1 MFRRG
6 SRLGQAALV
15 VLLAATCACAP
26 TPAAVSPASAPS
38 VSALTTAAVPS
49 VTNGFALTSS
59 AFSEGGN
66 IPAKFTCTGAGT
78 SPQFRW
84 SGAPG
89 NTASFAFILDDPDA
103 PGGTFTHWV
112 GFDLPASQTEIA
124 EGAQAVGKGGKNGRG
139 QTGYT
144 GPCPPSGTH
153 RYFFTL
159 YALDVTTLGL
169 NDGAARA
176 DVEKGMAGHI
186 LAKAQLMGRYSK

>member
-1 MFRRG
+1 MFWRG
-6 SRLGQAALV
+6 PRLAQAAMGAV
-15 VLLAATCACAP
+15 LAAIGACAP
-26 TPAAVSPASAPS
+26 TPAAVSPVNTPG
-38 VSALTTAAVPS
+38 VVPLTSAAVLS
-49 VTNGFALTSS
+49 ATKGFVLSSS

-66 IPAKFTCTGAGT
+66 IPARFTCAGAGT
-78 SPQFRW
+78 SPQIQW
-84 SGAPG
+84 SGAPT
-89 NTASFAFILDDPDA
+89 NTQSFALVLDDPDA

-112 GFDLPASQTEIA
+112 AFDLPASQTEIA
-124 EGAQAVGKGGKNGRG
+124 EGAETVGKGGKNGRG

-169 NDGAARA
+169 NEGAARA
-176 DVEKGMAGHI
+176 EVEKAIAGHL